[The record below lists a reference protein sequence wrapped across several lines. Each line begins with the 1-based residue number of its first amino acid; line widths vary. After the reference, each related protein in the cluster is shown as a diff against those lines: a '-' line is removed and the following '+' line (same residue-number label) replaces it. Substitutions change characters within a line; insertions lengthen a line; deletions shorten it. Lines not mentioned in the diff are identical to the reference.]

1 MKKCWLVIMLCLL
14 LAGCATHKPNPRAF
28 QNGAM
33 QLVQAKF
40 LENNSLEAAQTF
52 LKTAVL

>member
-14 LAGCATHKPNPRAF
+14 LAGCATHKPKPKGVSEWRDA
-28 QNGAM
+28 ACASE
-33 QLVQAKF
+33 V